1 MLTHKQ
7 LKEDLQIERQ
17 INKTHKQNTQ
27 CIKKEEKPME
37 RELRVHIIAYLHV
50 FYKPIFMIE
59 TKILIALERKVDG
72 FKSRED
78 RMI

>member
-1 MLTHKQ
+1 MK
-7 LKEDLQIERQ
+7 
-17 INKTHKQNTQ
+17 Q

-37 RELRVHIIAYLHV
+37 RGELRVHIIAYLHV
-50 FYKPIFMIE
+50 FYKRIFMTE
-59 TKILIALERKVDG
+59 TKILIALESKVNG

>member
-1 MLTHKQ
+1 
-7 LKEDLQIERQ
+7 
-17 INKTHKQNTQ
+17 
-27 CIKKEEKPME
+27 ME